1 MSVGDRLKISVLYIL
16 GVGTLLSLLPPS
28 TRTVRVRSVGLFGPT
43 LSRAGLRSMAGL
55 SPVNFPGTFP
65 ANFPVDRF
73 APDFKFSRL
82 HGLGLVS
89 SVFQLLF

>member
-1 MSVGDRLKISVLYIL
+1 
-16 GVGTLLSLLPPS
+16 
-28 TRTVRVRSVGLFGPT
+28 
-43 LSRAGLRSMAGL
+43 MAGL

-82 HGLGLVS
+82 HGLGLIDVS
-89 SVFQLLF
+89 GAMNIRRMSGDWIA